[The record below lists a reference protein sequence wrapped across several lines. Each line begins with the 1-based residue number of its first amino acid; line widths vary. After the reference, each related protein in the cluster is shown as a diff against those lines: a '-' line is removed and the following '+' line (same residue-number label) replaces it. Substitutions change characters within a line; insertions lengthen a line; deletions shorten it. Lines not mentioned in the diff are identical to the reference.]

1 MYVLSSTCTSNLVS
15 VTITFF
21 LQAIMES
28 EPFKLTLKDKND
40 ALKLGKDFAK
50 ELGT

>member
-1 MYVLSSTCTSNLVS
+1 
-15 VTITFF
+15 
-21 LQAIMES
+21 MES